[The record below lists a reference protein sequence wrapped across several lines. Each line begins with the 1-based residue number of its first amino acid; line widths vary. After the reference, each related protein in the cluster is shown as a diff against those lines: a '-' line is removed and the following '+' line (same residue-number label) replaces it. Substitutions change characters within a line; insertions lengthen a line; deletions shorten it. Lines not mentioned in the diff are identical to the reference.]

1 MSGAARHIC
10 SGAFTG
16 PRYKSP
22 VSLTLP
28 TQSVK
33 MTNGGYFRVISKSAR
48 SREAQEKVAKAKG
61 RA

>member
-22 VSLTLP
+22 VS
-28 TQSVK
+28 
-33 MTNGGYFRVISKSAR
+33 YFRVISKSAR